1 MEESIK
7 SLDVT
12 CVGVLTKQICSFHL
26 ESRNGGQDISAALQ
40 HFIIKLFVSPSTY
53 IKKNKKNQQHL
64 NVALGHI
71 VIFV

>member
-40 HFIIKLFVSPSTY
+40 YFIIKLFVKKT
-53 IKKNKKNQQHL
+53 KKNN
-64 NVALGHI
+64 NI
-71 VIFV
+71 